1 MRGTLRLLAS
11 VKPVRFLEPGAPTGL
26 TGLFAN
32 ASPRSTLLYLY
43 SSTLDRLKV
52 VPETSLYRQSV
63 EAVTKHR
70 MSLVES
76 VKPSGYDEWLAKAKQ
91 ILEKHPEHFKEAA
104 HKTADGSLA
113 KGVER
118 DGNFFVLRQTADDI
132 DGRYKEWDGEEDE
145 GPEKE
150 GSRTLEER
158 QDQSLISSRNPF
170 EGEGIEWTDEPKLT
184 IDQYVRP
191 PTSGTRYLL
200 IWDCANTSSHR
211 VEELENKIGAGL
223 IEEVIQVAEGELKL
237 LDTMVQSKP

>member
-1 MRGTLRLLAS
+1 MRGTIRLLAS

-32 ASPRSTLLYLY
+32 PSPRATLLYLY
-43 SSTLDRLKV
+43 SSTLERLQA

-76 VKPSGYDEWLAKAKQ
+76 VKPSGYDEWLAKAQ
-91 ILEKHPEHFKEAA
+91 QTLEKHPEHFKEAV

-113 KGVER
+113 KGLAR
-118 DGNFFVLRQTADDI
+118 DGRFFVLRQVKEDI
-132 DGRYKEWDGEEDE
+132 DSRYKEWDGEEDE

-150 GSRTLEER
+150 GSRTIEER
-158 QDQSLISSRNPF
+158 QDQALSYSRDPF
-170 EGEGIEWTDEPKLT
+170 EGEGVEWTDEPKLT
-184 IDQYVRP
+184 IDQ
-191 PTSGTRYLL
+191 
-200 IWDCANTSSHR
+200 

-237 LDTMVQSKP
+237 VDTMVQSKPWESLEEKPKEGQWVYFERKE